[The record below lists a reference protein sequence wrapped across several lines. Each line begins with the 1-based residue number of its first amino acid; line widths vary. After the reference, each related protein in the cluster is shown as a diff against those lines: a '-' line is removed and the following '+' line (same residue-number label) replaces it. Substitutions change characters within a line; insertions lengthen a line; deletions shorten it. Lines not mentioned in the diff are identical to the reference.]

1 MQLTHRDGRTQPRR
15 GAPAARSGPNGYS
28 RRVLSRRRL
37 LLGIAAGATAAQAGC
52 TLDPDVAWL
61 PAATPSPLA
70 IAGAQAAA
78 DRAGTLAARA
88 ATLRTKA
95 AAWKL
100 DEAQVRALGWFES
113 ACDDHARVLA
123 SADPARRQT
132 TAPPAVTPPPT
143 PADARAGYA
152 GITEALDGD
161 VTGHR
166 TRALAADGAA
176 ALLWAGLAAFTATMN
191 DRLPSGTFTGANDP
205 ATTTP
210 ALTGEDWGRRLL
222 VRSYEARYALQS
234 VLAAPGLT
242 AAQRGQVRRG
252 LSAWVAVRDALTDRR
267 RAEGAD
273 VPPAEPAYQVTMPA
287 SRRQAWAL
295 GARVQGQALPEVG
308 AWVANADSTAR
319 PWAVDLLVATSRSAV
334 AFGAPAL
341 RWPGWSG

>member
-1 MQLTHRDGRTQPRR
+1 M
-15 GAPAARSGPNGYS
+15 
-28 RRVLSRRRL
+28 LSRRRL

-70 IAGAQAAA
+70 ITGTRAAA
-78 DRAGTLAARA
+78 ARAVTLAARA
-88 ATLRTKA
+88 AALRAKGSDGT
-95 AAWKL
+95 L
-100 DEAQVRALGWFES
+100 DEAQVRALGWFVS
-113 ACDDHARVLA
+113 ACEDHARVLA
-123 SADPARRQT
+123 SADPGRRQT
-132 TAPPAVTPPPT
+132 AAPPAVTPPPT
-143 PADARAGYA
+143 PAVTRDGYA
-152 GITEALDGD
+152 SLIDALGGD
-161 VTGHR
+161 VAGHR
-166 TRALAADGAA
+166 TRAVGAEGAA
-176 ALLWAGLAAFTATMN
+176 ALLWAGLAAFTATMD
-191 DRLPSGTFTGANDP
+191 DRLAPGDFTGANDP

-242 AAQRGQVRRG
+242 AGQRREVRRG
-252 LSAWVAVRDALTDRR
+252 LAAWVAVRDALTDRR

-273 VPPAEPAYQVTMPA
+273 VPAARPAYQVTMPA
-287 SRRQAWAL
+287 TRRQAWAL
-295 GARVQGQALPEVG
+295 GARVQGAALPEVG